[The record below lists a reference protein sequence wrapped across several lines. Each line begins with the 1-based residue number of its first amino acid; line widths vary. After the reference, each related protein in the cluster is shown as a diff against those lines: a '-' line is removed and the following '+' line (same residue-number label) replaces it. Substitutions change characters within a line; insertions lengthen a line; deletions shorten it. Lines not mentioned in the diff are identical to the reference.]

1 MRNLSTKKKNTDKRE
16 FTVDLN
22 LIENFQFDVNFNI
35 DVPNLLVDESKASG
49 GDGMGPG
56 ASHLIGAAVGNCLSA
71 SLLFCLRKARVD
83 ITGIQTNVKG
93 TTARNSEGYLRI
105 QNIEVELKPS
115 FNNPE
120 ASGIERCKELFEKYC
135 IATESVRQGIL
146 VNVTIKP
153 I

>member
-1 MRNLSTKKKNTDKRE
+1 MRHLSKKKENTDKRE
-16 FTVDLN
+16 FNVDLN
-22 LIENFQFDVNFNI
+22 LIENYQFDVNFNL

-56 ASHLIGAAVGNCLSA
+56 ASRLIGAAVGNCLSA

-120 ASGIERCKELFEKYC
+120 APGIERCKRLFEKYC
-135 IATESVRQGIL
+135 IVTESVRQGIP
-146 VNVTIKP
+146 VNVTINP
-153 I
+153 T